1 MIIVQSGWN
10 LYVLLTWSSIQTKA
24 AEQYLSIVQ
33 EPVEQKVDNAIHWI
47 NLYAA
52 DSAIGFLNTYPLD
65 IVIYPVDSAIQ
76 RLNNWGLI
84 ANRQFYL
91 KTKLSVL
98 IFYFNNQWPRLGL
111 QSVVPHF
118 PSGTTDK
125 GQAFGFIGYSNN
137 A

>member
-33 EPVEQKVDNAIHWI
+33 EPVEQKVDNAIHRI

-52 DSAIGFLNTYPLD
+52 DSAIGFLNTCPLD

-98 IFYFNNQWPRLGL
+98 IFYLNNQWPRLGL